1 MIEAQLAA
9 RCTIRPMIGDPS
21 ERRTWRPQPF
31 GRRPARHLDD
41 PLVEP
46 LWSGIRVLAHVATAS
61 VDFLDGEGELQEWPA
76 TSEAVAAAVRADVAV
91 LDGYLTTEAA
101 GDGVGVVTA
110 PDPELPSAGQM
121 TRQMLMGGGR
131 NRRAELMASIDA
143 TTQPELTSEDEVAF
157 VAVDLL
163 MLDNESLL
171 DVPLLERK
179 RLLESV
185 LVEGPLVRRGIH
197 VRLPIGVWLGTWRNL
212 GFRSVAYKDANSR
225 YRPGVPN
232 DDWATATIP
241 RT

>member
-1 MIEAQLAA
+1 
-9 RCTIRPMIGDPS
+9 MIGDPG
-21 ERRTWRPQPF
+21 ERRTWRPQAF

-46 LWSGIRVLAHVATAS
+46 LWSGIRVLAHVASTG
-61 VDFLDGEGELQEWPA
+61 VEFLDGDGDAQEWPA
-76 TSEAVAAAVRADVAV
+76 TAGAVAAAVQADSAV

-101 GDGVGVVTA
+101 GDGVGVVAA
-110 PDPELPSAGQM
+110 PDPELPSPGQM
-121 TRQMLMGGGR
+121 TRQMLFGGGR
-131 NRRAELMASIDA
+131 NRRAEIMASIEA
-143 TTQPELTSEDEVAF
+143 TAQPHLSSDDDVVF

-163 MLDNESLL
+163 MLDDESLL

-179 RLLESV
+179 RLLEAI

-197 VRLPIGVWLGTWRNL
+197 VRLPIGVWLGTWRSL
-212 GFRSVAYKDANSR
+212 GFRAVAYKDANSR